1 MQNLTTEFKNELQA
15 GLERSK
21 DYLERLT
28 FQKEMYKNSILS
40 HNYVISV
47 GGVLTIALKKDGSKI
62 LDYRFQELPSL
73 WTKEGA
79 ESNKK
84 ALQENDDREILIIG
98 KHTWYANEI
107 KKVKSMINSVQAII
121 NK

>member
-1 MQNLTTEFKNELQA
+1 MSNLTTEFRNELQA
-15 GLERSK
+15 GVERSK

-28 FQKEMYKNSILS
+28 FQQKMYKNSILS

-47 GGVLTIALKKDGSKI
+47 GAYTIGLKKDGSKI
-62 LDYRFQELPSL
+62 LDYKFRELPSL

-79 ESNKK
+79 EANKK
-84 ALQENDDREILIIG
+84 ALQVNDDRDISITG

-107 KKVKSMINSVQAII
+107 KNVKSMINSVQAIL

>member
-1 MQNLTTEFKNELQA
+1 MKNLTTEFRNELQA
-15 GLERSK
+15 GVERSK
-21 DYLERLT
+21 DYLARLS
-28 FQKEMYKNSILS
+28 FQQGMYRNSILS

-47 GGVLTIALKKDGSKI
+47 GVYTIGLKKDGSKI
-62 LDYRFQELPSL
+62 LDYKFRELPSL

-79 ESNKK
+79 EANKK
-84 ALQENDDREILIIG
+84 ALQVNDDRNISITG

-107 KKVKSMINSVQAII
+107 KNVKAQINSLEAIL